1 MSTSTRPC
9 EQNWQIIV
17 FLDPG
22 LKKNL
27 DVCCVYLILCSRMSA
42 PNCLKENRPLLCVR
56 GGGSER
62 LPSRTLRRLDN
73 CKENLF
79 VVGLYKVKCTPLA
92 NAMFI
97 DKRKIKIK
105 NKHYHTAIFFS
116 VCLFILIDFGTYGTD
131 FLSRSVQSCVQHN

>member
-1 MSTSTRPC
+1 M
-9 EQNWQIIV
+9 
-17 FLDPG
+17 
-22 LKKNL
+22 
-27 DVCCVYLILCSRMSA
+27 CS
-42 PNCLKENRPLLCVR
+42 

-116 VCLFILIDFGTYGTD
+116 VCLFILIDFGTYRTD
-131 FLSRSVQSCVQHN
+131 FLSRSVQSCVQHKIIKQTNENQPRWGIITGNALGLLGVDTTGVPV